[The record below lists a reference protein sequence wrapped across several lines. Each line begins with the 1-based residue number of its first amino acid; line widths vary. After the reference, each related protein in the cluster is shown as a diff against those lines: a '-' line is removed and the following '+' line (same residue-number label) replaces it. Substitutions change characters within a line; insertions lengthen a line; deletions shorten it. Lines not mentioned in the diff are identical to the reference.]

1 MCPTCEP
8 FSDRF
13 KLIRSFDYRS
23 LVRQAKTLVD
33 AGTLHLLPG
42 SAPFDHGSMPRPAGD
57 VHRIG
62 CADCRQQ
69 FRLVRE
75 AYGSAGMWELV
86 NDVAV

>member
-8 FSDRF
+8 FSARF
-13 KLIRSFDYRS
+13 QLIRSFDYRS
-23 LVRQAKTLVD
+23 LLRQAKALVD
-33 AGTLHLLPG
+33 DGVLCVLPG
-42 SAPFDHGSMPRPAGD
+42 SAPFDGGSMARPAGE

-62 CADCRQQ
+62 CACCMQQ

-86 NDVAV
+86 NQAVV